1 MTVKKALRWALC
13 WVGLALLFN
22 LGVLLI
28 RGREPAIEFF
38 GGYLIELSLSVDNL
52 FLFLMIFSSFGIPAE
67 YQRRVLAFGVAGA
80 ILMRFLFILL
90 GATLVRRFEWAL
102 YLFGAI
108 LIVSGTRMMMASD
121 HGKDYKSHPLMIWFG
136 KTIPFTGRL
145 EGDKFF
151 VRRNGRLYATLM
163 FAVLLLVEFSDL
175 LFAIDSIPAIFS
187 ITTDVFIVY
196 ASNIFAI
203 LGLRSFYFAL
213 ERLYRLFAYMKFG
226 VAAVLVFTGVKL
238 TLLIIHVEIPI
249 PMSIGII
256 AAILSVSIVTSL
268 LFASPG
274 KKTRFL
280 S

>member
-1 MTVKKALRWALC
+1 MTVKKALRRALC

-22 LGVLLI
+22 LGVLLFQ
-28 RGREPAIEFF
+28 GRQSAIEFF

-90 GATLVRRFEWAL
+90 GAALVRRFEWAL
-102 YLFGAI
+102 YVFGAI
-108 LIVSGTRMMMASD
+108 LIFSGTRMMMASD
-121 HGKDYKSHPLMIWFG
+121 HQKDYKGHSLMMRFG
-136 KTIPFTGRL
+136 KVFPFTGKL
-145 EGDKFF
+145 EGEKFF
-151 VRRNGRLYATLM
+151 VRRNGRVYATLL
-163 FAVLLLVEFSDL
+163 FTVLLLVEFSDL

-196 ASNIFAI
+196 TSNIFAI

-213 ERLYRLFAYMKFG
+213 ERLCRIFAYMKYG

-238 TLLIIHVEIPI
+238 SMLFFHFEIPI
-249 PMSIGII
+249 PLSIGII
-256 AAILSVSIVTSL
+256 AAALSVSIVASL

-274 KKTRFL
+274 ERP
-280 S
+280 